1 MWQEHWAHIRKSAR
15 PEHRDHQAEELGLS
29 SGGGMVRWHVELGL
43 QPDAPSGMEAGT
55 GGQDQSLKLV
65 SFDGYS
71 PVERKSVHAKGTE
84 DRCGTD

>member
-1 MWQEHWAHIRKSAR
+1 
-15 PEHRDHQAEELGLS
+15 
-29 SGGGMVRWHVELGL
+29 MVRWHVELGL